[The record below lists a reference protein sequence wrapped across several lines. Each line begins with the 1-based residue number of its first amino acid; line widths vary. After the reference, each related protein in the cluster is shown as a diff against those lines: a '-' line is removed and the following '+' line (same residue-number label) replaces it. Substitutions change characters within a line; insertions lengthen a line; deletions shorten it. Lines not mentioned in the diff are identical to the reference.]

1 MDWQRHDR
9 WELGFLVISESE
21 YVSTNPNIFGFD
33 VTNNACP
40 ALATEIISARRGSR
54 TRRRGSERG
63 P

>member
-40 ALATEIISARRGSR
+40 ALATEGGAKL
-54 TRRRGSERG
+54 TKEE
-63 P
+63 